1 MSPTIDTHSVVANP
15 FSNRIWIICCI
26 FQLISFSG
34 LSQLDSHD
42 EQIILGL
49 KANLRN
55 TGYQLSGIEESHPK
69 FVYYAKEILSMT
81 SLDCYRL
88 DNEDRKI
95 SFHAD
100 IDCTLVLKSKRWM
113 NESNGRDIVCAT
125 LHREY
130 PLEIISIN
138 NEGWEVRIDKLSMM
152 KQ

>member
-1 MSPTIDTHSVVANP
+1 MSPTIDTRCVFANP
-15 FSNRIWIICCI
+15 FSKRIWIFCCI

-34 LSQLDSHD
+34 LSQLDSHE

-55 TGYQLSGIEESHPK
+55 AGYQLSGIDESHPK
-69 FVYYAKEILSMT
+69 FVYCAKEILSMT

-138 NEGWEVRIDKLSMM
+138 NEGWEVRIDKLSMI